1 MNRRQT
7 VWFVLMLIGGAVP
20 LLIVGYWFEM
30 TGGRSPEA
38 LAMADACVDWAHKPR
53 DLRALDGP
61 DLAQRCDRY
70 FRVRS
75 DHDGD
80 EDETRWKARQTA
92 KDGG

>member
-1 MNRRQT
+1 
-7 VWFVLMLIGGAVP
+7 
-20 LLIVGYWFEM
+20 
-30 TGGRSPEA
+30 
-38 LAMADACVDWAHKPR
+38 MADACVDWAHKPR

-92 KDGG
+92 KAGG